1 MFSALRVPNFRL
13 YFTGQ
18 AVSLVGTWMQS
29 VALSW
34 LVLELSHSGSLL
46 GLVVAA
52 QFLPVLLFGPYGGL
66 IVDRVN
72 KRRLLFMTQAALAA
86 LALALGLLTVTGAVR
101 VWMLFV
107 FAALIG
113 LVLAVDNPSRQAFVV
128 EMVGRSR
135 LQSAVSLNSSMVNAS
150 RAVGPAVAG
159 GLIALVG
166 TGICFLINAASFLA
180 VLTALAL
187 QRVDALHP
195 SDPVPR
201 ESGQLREGLRYVR
214 GNVGLLGPLLM
225 MALVGTFAYE
235 FQVVLPILARVTLN
249 GGAETFGFLTS
260 AMGLGAVAGG
270 LYVASRATTGL
281 LPLTVAAVAFGAAII
296 AASLAPSLAVEL
308 AVLPIVGMGSTAFLA
323 TGNSTLQLTSD
334 PRFRGRVMAL
344 WTVTFLGSTPIG
356 GPIIGVVAEYLGARV
371 ALAIGS
377 LACLAA
383 AAIGVGALRRAP
395 STERLA
401 PQPPGSGLSDL
412 THAPGR

>member
-18 AVSLVGTWMQS
+18 AISLVGTWMQS
-29 VALSW
+29 VALAW

-72 KRRLLFMTQAALAA
+72 KRHLLFMTQVALGV

-101 VWMLFV
+101 IWMLFV
-107 FAALIG
+107 FAVLIG
-113 LVLAVDNPSRQAFVV
+113 LVLAVDNPTRQAFVV
-128 EMVGRSR
+128 EMVGRRR

-166 TGICFLINAASFLA
+166 TGICFLISAASFLA

-201 ESGQLREGLRYVR
+201 ERGQLRSGLRYVR

-270 LYVASRATTGL
+270 LYVASRATGL
-281 LPLTVAAVAFGAAII
+281 LPLTWRRWHSG
-296 AASLAPSLAVEL
+296 SRSSPLRSPPRWPS
-308 AVLPIVGMGSTAFLA
+308 
-323 TGNSTLQLTSD
+323 NS
-334 PRFRGRVMAL
+334 
-344 WTVTFLGSTPIG
+344 
-356 GPIIGVVAEYLGARV
+356 
-371 ALAIGS
+371 
-377 LACLAA
+377 
-383 AAIGVGALRRAP
+383 P
-395 STERLA
+395 SY
-401 PQPPGSGLSDL
+401 QS
-412 THAPGR
+412 